1 MQGWAAGSLPVS
13 FVTVE
18 GRRENT
24 AEGHDLRE
32 RERAL
37 GERWRGWGDR

>member
-1 MQGWAAGSLPVS
+1 
-13 FVTVE
+13 VE

-24 AEGHDLRE
+24 VEGHDLRE

-37 GERWRGWGDR
+37 GEREGLGRSLKVVE